1 MLVLHNLADAKGVT
15 NTLIRQLAE
24 LRLRQLQKMDEPEPT
39 GWLIVVEAGDTVEQL
54 EQEISL
60 PILRSL
66 FDDCQ
71 FYHPDFSPCF
81 EFMEEYKDEQNN
93 TVYEAF
99 YLASDSGVGTT
110 LFIPECKGIEED
122 LLAMCRSWATPA
134 VSKP

>member
-1 MLVLHNLADAKGVT
+1 VLRNLSDAKNVT
-15 NTLIRQLAE
+15 NQLIRELAE
-24 LRLRQLQKMDEPEPT
+24 LRLRQLEHLDQSDAF
-39 GWLIVVEAGDTVEQL
+39 GQLIVVEAGDAVEQL
-54 EQEISL
+54 ENEIGL

-66 FDDCQ
+66 FDDHP

-81 EFMEEYKDEQNN
+81 EFMEKHQDEEI

-110 LFIPECKGIEED
+110 LFISEGQGIEED

-134 VSKP
+134 VSQP